1 MALLLA
7 VLQPSVTDRYWQQS
21 LIKQGNRRFKRVS
34 ASNHSTPI
42 IQPETRR
49 CYIYICYSGALL
61 YLSIYIYVC
70 LWHATATVIQH
81 RTAESGCSVSLTC
94 PCSSQSAPPPKR
106 APPESSEAS
115 SASAVVTNGC
125 LHTGATVQGIYIR

>member
-49 CYIYICYSGALL
+49 CYIYIYAIAALYYI
-61 YLSIYIYVC
+61 YLSIYMCVYGM
-70 LWHATATVIQH
+70 LQ
-81 RTAESGCSVSLTC
+81 L
-94 PCSSQSAPPPKR
+94 Q
-106 APPESSEAS
+106 
-115 SASAVVTNGC
+115 
-125 LHTGATVQGIYIR
+125 